1 MKRFRWQPGGLYW
14 RVTVSYFLVTLVA
27 ALTIEFAVTI
37 GSFIQDLQQTV
48 TPAPIDQALNQQ
60 EEQAALQVAPYL
72 EQPSL
77 DQAALQSWLLGS
89 FLDTMSKAGSSTP
102 AYVAVVDR
110 QGQPLAAAS
119 CDLSKPL
126 SSPQPSKAG
135 TGYCTAMTTTQ
146 ADATLSPP
154 YTQAAINA
162 ALAGARRP
170 VEIRGIA
177 KQTISAAPIMSAS
190 GQVLGALVASV
201 LVGTDMPTAQQAIN
215 TQNIG
220 ELLAVLLRN
229 LQPAGFYFVLL
240 ATALGTLSGV
250 VISSGI
256 TRRLRRITQATAAWS
271 RGEFQVTVFDRSGDE
286 VGQLA
291 HDLNRMAG
299 QLQTLLAARQELAVL
314 EERNR
319 LARELHDSVK
329 QHVFANALLVRAARK
344 LMSRDPDKAQAHLA
358 DAEQLADQA
367 QQELIALIRA
377 LRPAAIADKGLA
389 AALRDYAGDWERR
402 MGVAVEVRVQG
413 ARSTPLDLEETLFRV
428 AQEALSNVGRH
439 SNAQHVELYLAWNE
453 EQVRLTIHDDGR
465 GFDTEHSVGKGVG
478 LASMRERIEAL
489 HGTLVVS
496 SSANGAG
503 TTVEALLPLAIP
515 ATEPAEVTHE

>member
-1 MKRFRWQPGGLYW
+1 MKRFRWHPGGLYW

-27 ALTIEFAVTI
+27 ALTIEFAVTL

-48 TPAPIDQALNQQ
+48 QPQPIDQVLNQQ
-60 EEQAALQVAPYL
+60 EARAALQVTPYL
-72 EQPSL
+72 EQPSP

-89 FLDTMSKAGSSTP
+89 FLDTMSNAGKGVP
-102 AYVAVVDR
+102 AYGAVVDR

-119 CDLSKPL
+119 CDSSKPF
-126 SSPQPSKAG
+126 SPKISGAG
-135 TGYCTAMTTTQ
+135 TGYCAAVTATQ
-146 ADATLSPP
+146 ADVLLSPP

-162 ALAGARRP
+162 ALVGARRP
-170 VEIRGIA
+170 VEVSGIA
-177 KQTISAAPIMSAS
+177 KQTIIAAPVMSAS

-201 LVGTDMPTAQQAIN
+201 PVGADIPTAQNAIN

-220 ELLAVLLRN
+220 ELLAVFLRN

-271 RGEFQVTVFDRSGDE
+271 RGEFQVAVFDRSGDE

-389 AALRDYAGDWERR
+389 AALRDYASDWERR

-439 SNAQHVELYLAWNE
+439 SDAQHVELYLAWSE
-453 EQVRLTIHDDGR
+453 EQLRLTIHDDGR

-478 LASMRERIEAL
+478 LASMRERIQAL

-496 SSANGAG
+496 SSDNGAG
-503 TTVEALLPLAIP
+503 TTVEAWLPLTVP
-515 ATEPAEVTHE
+515 AAEPAEVTYE